1 MDELEN
7 LYQEI
12 ILDHG
17 KNPRN
22 FNISNNCMFSA
33 VGKNPFCGDNIN
45 ICVNINKIKEIE
57 KVTFSGTGCAI
68 SIASASLMTEIV
80 SGKKIEEAMR
90 HMKNFIEMITR
101 DDCENKNKDSLGKLN
116 ALLGVKQFPMRV
128 KCATLAWHAFS
139 AAIKNKKQ
147 VSTE

>member
-1 MDELEN
+1 MDELED

-45 ICVNINKIKEIE
+45 ICVNINKIKKIE

-68 SIASASLMTEIV
+68 SIASTFEMEDV
-80 SGKKIEEAMR
+80 SIFMVG
-90 HMKNFIEMITR
+90 N
-101 DDCENKNKDSLGKLN
+101 
-116 ALLGVKQFPMRV
+116 
-128 KCATLAWHAFS
+128 
-139 AAIKNKKQ
+139 
-147 VSTE
+147 